1 MSAVRGPQSLPLLAE
16 SVRQPLSPR
25 ALWAFPVGVAAA
37 SGPTLERKPVHRES
51 GNKSNGSPQ
60 TLFVFL
66 FLEEVFGDPLP
77 VLPGWASSPVSSR
90 NAPRRALAPR
100 KRGGSAAARVGA
112 KHGPLQPLVRHRA
125 LIRDQPLSTCRRRGG
140 SANVSFGRAQEEQS
154 PRCESRSA
162 QRTALKLRRTGEGV
176 VMPYST
182 CAVSFKRL
190 LGRAPGHP
198 RGRTGGA

>member
-1 MSAVRGPQSLPLLAE
+1 METQSGVVSAARGPQSLPLLAE

-112 KHGPLQPLVRHRA
+112 KHGPLQPLVSIA
-125 LIRDQPLSTCRRRGG
+125 LLSGI
-140 SANVSFGRAQEEQS
+140 N
-154 PRCESRSA
+154 
-162 QRTALKLRRTGEGV
+162 
-176 VMPYST
+176 
-182 CAVSFKRL
+182 
-190 LGRAPGHP
+190 H
-198 RGRTGGA
+198 